1 MRNSRECG
9 KSSPLQKIT
18 QLAKNNK
25 QAGFG
30 EGKTHTKSYALN
42 NSTFLWLTTILHV
55 SSIEPTL
62 PPLTHRTM
70 STALAVHIVPRQ
82 QQQQAGETTN
92 ERRKTEVVFFPP
104 TNRFFDLSLYNRIQV
119 IQHCSVF
126 PLSFFFPRIPI
137 WQNLF
142 LIHRHFPFRFGLF
155 FLPFWVFFR
164 QRHLLFCLSTSLYLF
179 QIFLWKF
186 CVWFNIEQR

>member
-30 EGKTHTKSYALN
+30 DGKTHTKSYAPN
-42 NSTFLWLTTILHV
+42 HYPSLWLTTILHV

-70 STALAVHIVPRQ
+70 STAVAVHIVPRQ
-82 QQQQAGETTN
+82 QQQQISWEDN
-92 ERRKTEVVFFPP
+92 ERKEEDRSCFFPSNQP
-104 TNRFFDLSLYNRIQV
+104 
-119 IQHCSVF
+119 
-126 PLSFFFPRIPI
+126 
-137 WQNLF
+137 
-142 LIHRHFPFRFGLF
+142 
-155 FLPFWVFFR
+155 FFR
-164 QRHLLFCLSTSLYLF
+164 SFSL
-179 QIFLWKF
+179 
-186 CVWFNIEQR
+186 